1 MIPTG
6 SSLSVLLINEQA
18 EESKLVSTN
27 LRSFFPDCR
36 IEAVYSSDEAI
47 QWSARSDWHLIL
59 VDENLS
65 PRGGVDILQELKR
78 ACPYAAIILQTDR
91 SDSTSALHALT
102 TGSGFS
108 FVQELTGLYYGTLYS
123 IRRKPLR
130 NENFKSSSTS
140 PFNVISDSLKR
151 SAMSCMNW
159 TTRAALSISVQP
171 SPPSSATHLRS

>member
-91 SDSTSALHALT
+91 SDSTSALHALQQ
-102 TGSGFS
+102 GADF
-108 FVQELTGLYYGTLYS
+108 LL
-123 IRRKPLR
+123 
-130 NENFKSSSTS
+130 FKSSPGFITELL
-140 PFNVISDSLKR
+140 FYTQEAIEKR
-151 SAMSCMNW
+151 ELQVKLDL
-159 TTRAALSISVQP
+159 TFQR
-171 SPPSSATHLRS
+171 HLRLVEAVSDVVYELDHEGRFVYLSPTHTPLLGNTPEE